1 MSTLTWTFATAL
13 QRHVANLITA
23 VRVVCLFL
31 AAAFAVTGNAL
42 LAWVAVPLAF
52 AALVMD
58 WLDGYAAR
66 RLGCESEIG
75 GLLDIVGDRIA
86 ENVWWVVFAW
96 LHLIPLWVPL
106 VVLSRGFVT
115 DAIRSYALSRGR
127 TAFGETTMM
136 QSQIGYALV
145 ALAHEPRNLRHCQG
159 DRVQQFV
166 RLECRTTD
174 GESDIC
180 DRDRRVDRNIFD
192 RCPVC
197 HPRDSGAMRSVWRD
211 RQQAKRIIPAIRPR
225 RGARGWAG

>member
-145 ALAHEPRNLRHCQG
+145 ASRTSRAIYGIAKVIAFNSLFVLNAA
-159 DRVQQFV
+159 QQMASPIFV
-166 RLECRTTD
+166 IEIAALTATYLTVVLCVIRGIPVLCEAYGATD
-174 GESDIC
+174 NKPSE
-180 DRDRRVDRNIFD
+180 
-192 RCPVC
+192 
-197 HPRDSGAMRSVWRD
+197 
-211 RQQAKRIIPAIRPR
+211 
-225 RGARGWAG
+225 

>member
-1 MSTLTWTFATAL
+1 MSTLTWTFAL

-23 VRVVCLFL
+23 GRVVCLFL
-31 AAAFAVTGNAL
+31 ATAFAVTGNAL
-42 LAWVAVPLAF
+42 LAWVAVPIAL

-115 DAIRSYALSRGR
+115 DAIRSYALSRGL
-127 TAFGETTMM
+127 TAFGEASMM
-136 QSQIGYALV
+136 QSRIGHALV
-145 ALAHEPRNLRHCQG
+145 ASRASRAAYGIAKVIAFEVLFILNAAQA
-159 DRVQQFV
+159 QQSAAFPIEFIALTATYLTV
-166 RLECRTTD
+166 ALCVIRGIPVITAVKRLSYQE
-174 GESDIC
+174 
-180 DRDRRVDRNIFD
+180 
-192 RCPVC
+192 
-197 HPRDSGAMRSVWRD
+197 
-211 RQQAKRIIPAIRPR
+211 
-225 RGARGWAG
+225 

>member
-1 MSTLTWTFATAL
+1 MSTLTWTSATAL

-23 VRVVCLFL
+23 GRVGCLFL

-42 LAWVAVPLAF
+42 LAWIAVPIAF

-58 WLDGYAAR
+58 GLDGYAAR

-115 DAIRSYALSRGR
+115 DAIRSYALSRGL
-127 TAFGETTMM
+127 TAFGETSMM
-136 QSQIGYALV
+136 QSRIGHALV
-145 ALAHEPRNLRHCQG
+145 ASRASRAAYGMAKVIAFNSLFVLNAA
-159 DRVQQFV
+159 QQMASPTGV
-166 RLECRTTD
+166 IEIAALTATYLTVALC
-174 GESDIC
+174 
-180 DRDRRVDRNIFD
+180 
-192 RCPVC
+192 
-197 HPRDSGAMRSVWRD
+197 
-211 RQQAKRIIPAIRPR
+211 AIRGIPVIAALKRLLPHSETR
-225 RGARGWAG
+225 RTP